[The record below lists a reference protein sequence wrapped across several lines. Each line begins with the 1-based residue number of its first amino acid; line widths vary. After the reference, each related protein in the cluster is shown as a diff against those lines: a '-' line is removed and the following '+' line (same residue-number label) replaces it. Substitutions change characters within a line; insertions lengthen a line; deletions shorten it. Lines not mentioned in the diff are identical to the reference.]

1 MNTQSPFWRTK
12 MEMPMPSLLM
22 NELFYE
28 WLYPVLKGSP
38 FLFQNCYVIFVA
50 TKMAIVIPHRPPIE
64 DLIP

>member
-1 MNTQSPFWRTK
+1 

-28 WLYPVLKGSP
+28 WLYPVLEGSP